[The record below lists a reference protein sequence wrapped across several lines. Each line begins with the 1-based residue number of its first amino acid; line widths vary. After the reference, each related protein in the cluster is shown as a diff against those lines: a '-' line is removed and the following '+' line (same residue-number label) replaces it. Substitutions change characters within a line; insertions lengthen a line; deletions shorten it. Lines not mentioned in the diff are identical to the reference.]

1 MDFVYLSIKDKEID
15 MNIKL
20 GKMNQ
25 EALEAIKIGQEI
37 KFLYKHPV
45 LDNQEA
51 TFTFSRKASEYTQD
65 MYMEVSRLGESMLV
79 EYIEDGIMKVYI
91 YDMMGQRTTYQF
103 DLSKIE
109 VLGFTF
115 KDSEE

>member
-1 MDFVYLSIKDKEID
+1 MS
-15 MNIKL
+15 NINIS
-20 GKMNQ
+20 KMNQ
-25 EALEAIKIGQEI
+25 EALEAIKVGEEI

-45 LDNQEA
+45 LDNETA
-51 TFTFSRKASEYTQD
+51 MFTFKRKASEYTNE
-65 MYMEVSRLGESMLV
+65 MYMQVERLGEYMLV

-109 VLGFTF
+109 VLGYTF
-115 KDSEE
+115 KDTESNKGVVA

>member
-1 MDFVYLSIKDKEID
+1 
-15 MNIKL
+15 
-20 GKMNQ
+20 
-25 EALEAIKIGQEI
+25 
-37 KFLYKHPV
+37 
-45 LDNQEA
+45 
-51 TFTFSRKASEYTQD
+51 

-115 KDSEE
+115 KDSEI

>member
-1 MDFVYLSIKDKEID
+1 M
-15 MNIKL
+15 MNINKGTL
-20 GKMNQ
+20 NQ
-25 EALEAIKIGQEI
+25 KALEAVKVGQEI

-45 LDNQEA
+45 LDNEEA
-51 TFTFSRKASEYTQD
+51 TFTFKRKVTEYTEE
-65 MYMEVSRLGESMLV
+65 MYMQVERLGESMLV

-109 VLGFTF
+109 VLGYTF
-115 KDSEE
+115 KDSEI

>member
-1 MDFVYLSIKDKEID
+1 MS
-15 MNIKL
+15 NIKL

-25 EALEAIKIGQEI
+25 EALESIKIGQEI
-37 KFLYKHPV
+37 KFLYKRPG
-45 LDNQEA
+45 LDGEEA
-51 TFTFSRKASEYTQD
+51 TFTFKRKVTEYTNE
-65 MYMEVSRLGESMLV
+65 MYMQVERLGESMLV

-109 VLGFTF
+109 VLGYTF
-115 KDSEE
+115 KDSEI

>member
-1 MDFVYLSIKDKEID
+1 MS
-15 MNIKL
+15 NINKGKL
-20 GKMNQ
+20 NQ
-25 EALEAIKIGQEI
+25 EALEAIKVGQEI
-37 KFLYKHPV
+37 KFLYKHPI
-45 LDNQEA
+45 LDNEEA
-51 TFTFSRKASEYTQD
+51 TFTFKRKVTEYTNE

-109 VLGFTF
+109 VLGYTF
-115 KDSEE
+115 KDTEK

>member
-1 MDFVYLSIKDKEID
+1 MS
-15 MNIKL
+15 NIKL

-25 EALEAIKIGQEI
+25 EALEAIKVGQEI
-37 KFLYKHPV
+37 KFLYKHPI
-45 LDNQEA
+45 LDGEEA
-51 TFTFSRKASEYTQD
+51 TFTFKRKVTEYTNE
-65 MYMEVSRLGESMLV
+65 MYMQVERLGESMLV

-109 VLGFTF
+109 VLGYTF
-115 KDSEE
+115 KDSEI

>member
-1 MDFVYLSIKDKEID
+1 MRDSVKR
-15 MNIKL
+15 N
-20 GKMNQ
+20 MNQ
-25 EALEAIKIGQEI
+25 EALEAILPGQEI

-45 LDNQEA
+45 LDNEEA
-51 TFTFSRKASEYTQD
+51 TFTFKRKVTEYTNE

-109 VLGFTF
+109 VLGYTF
-115 KDSEE
+115 KDSEI

>member
-1 MDFVYLSIKDKEID
+1 MR
-15 MNIKL
+15 NINIS
-20 GKMNQ
+20 KMNQ
-25 EALEAIKIGQEI
+25 EALEAIKVGQEI

-45 LDNQEA
+45 LDGQEA
-51 TFTFSRKASEYTQD
+51 TFTVKRKVTEYTHE
-65 MYMEVSRLGESMLV
+65 MYMQVERLGESMLV

-109 VLGFTF
+109 VLGYTF
-115 KDSEE
+115 KDSEI

>member
-1 MDFVYLSIKDKEID
+1 
-15 MNIKL
+15 MNINKGTL
-20 GKMNQ
+20 NQ
-25 EALEAIKIGQEI
+25 KALEAVKVGQEI

-45 LDNQEA
+45 LDNEEA
-51 TFTFSRKASEYTQD
+51 TFTFKRKVTEYTEE
-65 MYMEVSRLGESMLV
+65 MYMQVERLGESMLV

-109 VLGFTF
+109 VLGYTF
-115 KDSEE
+115 KDSEI

>member
-1 MDFVYLSIKDKEID
+1 
-15 MNIKL
+15 MNIKKGTL
-20 GKMNQ
+20 NQ
-25 EALEAIKIGQEI
+25 KALEAVKVGQEI

-45 LDNQEA
+45 LDNEEA
-51 TFTFSRKASEYTQD
+51 TFTFKRKVTEYTEE
-65 MYMEVSRLGESMLV
+65 MYMQVERLGESMLV

-109 VLGFTF
+109 VLGYTF
-115 KDSEE
+115 KDSEI

>member
-1 MDFVYLSIKDKEID
+1 
-15 MNIKL
+15 MNINTGTL
-20 GKMNQ
+20 NQ
-25 EALEAIKIGQEI
+25 KALEAVKVGQEI

-45 LDNQEA
+45 LDGKEA
-51 TFTFSRKASEYTQD
+51 TFTFKRKVTEYTEE
-65 MYMEVSRLGESMLV
+65 MYMQVERLGESMLV

-109 VLGFTF
+109 VLGYTF
-115 KDSEE
+115 KDSEI

>member
-1 MDFVYLSIKDKEID
+1 
-15 MNIKL
+15 MNINKGTL
-20 GKMNQ
+20 NQ
-25 EALEAIKIGQEI
+25 KALEAVKVGQEI

-45 LDNQEA
+45 LDGEEA
-51 TFTFSRKASEYTQD
+51 TFTFKRKVTEYTHE
-65 MYMEVSRLGESMLV
+65 MYMQVERLGESMLV

-109 VLGFTF
+109 VLGYTF
-115 KDSEE
+115 KDSEI

>member
-1 MDFVYLSIKDKEID
+1 MRDSVKR
-15 MNIKL
+15 N
-20 GKMNQ
+20 MNQ
-25 EALEAIKIGQEI
+25 EALEAILPGQEI

-45 LDNQEA
+45 LDNEEA
-51 TFTFSRKASEYTQD
+51 TFTFKRKVTEYTNE

-103 DLSKIE
+103 DLSEID
-109 VLGFTF
+109 VLGYTF
-115 KDSEE
+115 KDSEI

>member
-1 MDFVYLSIKDKEID
+1 M
-15 MNIKL
+15 MNINKGTL
-20 GKMNQ
+20 NQ
-25 EALEAIKIGQEI
+25 KALEAVKVGQEI

-45 LDNQEA
+45 LDGEEA
-51 TFTFSRKASEYTQD
+51 TFTFKRKVTEYTEE
-65 MYMEVSRLGESMLV
+65 MYMQVERLGESMLV

-109 VLGFTF
+109 VLGYTF
-115 KDSEE
+115 KDSEI

>member
-1 MDFVYLSIKDKEID
+1 MS
-15 MNIKL
+15 NIKL

-25 EALEAIKIGQEI
+25 EALEAIKIRQEI
-37 KFLYKHPV
+37 KFLYKHPI
-45 LDNQEA
+45 LDGEEA
-51 TFTFSRKASEYTQD
+51 TFTFKRKVTEYTNE
-65 MYMEVSRLGESMLV
+65 MYMQVERLGESMLV

-109 VLGFTF
+109 VLGYTF
-115 KDSEE
+115 KDSEI

>member
-1 MDFVYLSIKDKEID
+1 MS
-15 MNIKL
+15 NINIS
-20 GKMNQ
+20 KMNQ
-25 EALEAIKIGQEI
+25 EALEAIKVGQEI

-45 LDNQEA
+45 LDGEVA
-51 TFTFSRKASEYTQD
+51 TFTFKRKVTEYTHE
-65 MYMEVSRLGESMLV
+65 MYMQVERLGEHMLV

-109 VLGFTF
+109 VLGYTF
-115 KDSEE
+115 KDSEI